1 MAATVETVAKVKK
14 EKPVKYKKMPNLRQQ
29 DNITGWLFI
38 SPFVFGFI
46 MFMLVPLCQSLWYS
60 MCDTTVGLGGITTVW
75 NNFQNYYEAFRGAA
89 TTFPD
94 QLKNAVLDILWQT
107 PVIVIFSMFIALI
120 LNQKFRGRVFARAVF
135 FLPVIVTSGI
145 VIQIMNQDSF
155 SESFKSGEAASSMM
169 MTVGSI
175 EQLLYDMGFSSDIVE
190 MFISVAN
197 NIFNITWKSGVQIL
211 LFLAGLQSVPGSLY
225 EAASVEGATGWE
237 TFWKITFPMITP
249 QLVIVATYTIVDTFT
264 DYGNEVIQNIYT
276 TAFTNIKYGLSSAM
290 AWAYFLVVLAILGII
305 NWLLG
310 KITFYMVD

>member
-1 MAATVETVAKVKK
+1 MATKVETKAKVKTPK
-14 EKPVKYKKMPNLRQQ
+14 PEKFKKMPNLRQQ
-29 DNITGWLFI
+29 DTYTGWLFI
-38 SPFVFGFI
+38 SPFVIGFVV
-46 MFMLVPLCQSLWYS
+46 FMLVPLFQSLWYS
-60 MCDTTVGLGGITTVW
+60 LCDTVIELGGLSTSW
-75 NNFQNYYEAFRGAA
+75 NNFGNYYEAFYGK
-89 TTFPD
+89 TTAFPGEL
-94 QLKNAVLDILWQT
+94 LKAVEDILWQT
-107 PVIVIFSMFIALI
+107 PVIVIFSMFIAII

-169 MTVGSI
+169 MSVGGIEEILYSLGMSTEMAELFITVA
-175 EQLLYDMGFSSDIVE
+175 D
-190 MFISVAN
+190 

-249 QLVIVATYTIVDTFT
+249 QLVIVTTYTIVDTFT
-264 DYGNEVIQNIYT
+264 DYGNQVMQDIYT
-276 TAFTNIKYGLSSAM
+276 TAFDRMEYGISSAM
-290 AWAYFLVVLAILGII
+290 AWVYFAAVLAILGIV
-305 NWLLG
+305 NWLLS

>member
-1 MAATVETVAKVKK
+1 MATKVETTAKVKA

-29 DNITGWLFI
+29 DTYAGWLFV

-46 MFMLVPLCQSLWYS
+46 VFMLVPLCQSLWYS
-60 MCDTTVGLGGITTVW
+60 MCDTTIGLGGLTTVW
-75 NNFQNYYEAFRGAA
+75 NNFKNYTEAFTGNT
-89 TTFPD
+89 TTFPSE
-94 QLKNAVLDILWQT
+94 LLTAVKDILWQT
-107 PVIVIFSMFIALI
+107 PVITIFSMFIALI

-169 MTVGSI
+169 MSVAGIEDILYSVG
-175 EQLLYDMGFSSDIVE
+175 LSSDMAD
-190 MFISVAN
+190 MFINVAN

-211 LFLAGLQSVPGSLY
+211 LFLAGLQSVPGALY

-264 DYGNEVIQNIYT
+264 DYGNAVMQNIYS
-276 TAFTNIKYGLSSAM
+276 TAFDSMEYGLSSAM
-290 AWAYFLVVLAILGII
+290 AWAYFIVVLAILGII
-305 NWLLG
+305 NWLLS